1 MAEIT
6 AQLVKELREK
16 TGAGMMDCK
25 KALAE
30 SGGDYEKAVDYL
42 RTKGLADA
50 KKKSGRATK
59 EGLVFSYIHPG
70 GKVGVLVEIACET
83 DFVARTEQFQDLCK
97 NIAMQV
103 AAAAPQAVD
112 RAALDPAV
120 IAHEMEIARQQA
132 LESGKPAAILEKI
145 ATGRVEKFYS
155 EVCLLEQAY
164 VKDPGMSVKDLLD
177 STIGTLGEN
186 MIIRRFARFQLGED
200 LS

>member
-6 AQLVKELREK
+6 AKLVKELREK

-25 KALAE
+25 KALNE
-30 SGGDYEKAVDYL
+30 TGGDLAAAADYL

-59 EGLVFSYIHPG
+59 EGLVHAYIHPG

-83 DFVARTEQFQDLCK
+83 DFVARTPDFQEFCK

-103 AAAAPQAVD
+103 AAAAPVAVD
-112 RAALDPAV
+112 REQLDPAHV
-120 IAHEMEIARQQA
+120 EHERAIAKQQA
-132 LESGKPAAILEKI
+132 AESGKPDNIVEKI
-145 ATGRVEKFYS
+145 VSGRIDKYYG

-164 VKDPGMSVKDLLD
+164 VKDPGMTVKDLLD
-177 STIGTLGEN
+177 STISSLGEN
-186 MIIRRFARFQLGED
+186 MIIRRFARFQLGEEI
-200 LS
+200 

>member
-1 MAEIT
+1 MADIS

-103 AAAAPQAVD
+103 AAAAPLAVD
-112 RAALDPAV
+112 RAALNPALV
-120 IAHEMEIARQQA
+120 AHELEIARQQA
-132 LESGKPAAILEKI
+132 LASGKPAAIVEKI
-145 ATGRVEKFYS
+145 ATGRMEKYYG
-155 EVCLLEQAY
+155 ETCLLEQAY
-164 VKDPGMSVKDLLD
+164 VKDPGMTVKDLLD
-177 STIGTLGEN
+177 STIGSLGEN

-200 LS
+200 FS

>member
-1 MAEIT
+1 MAEIN

-30 SGGDYEKAVDYL
+30 SGGDYEKAIDYL

-70 GKVGVLVEIACET
+70 GKVGVLIEIACET

-97 NIAMQV
+97 NVAMQV
-103 AAAAPQAVD
+103 AAAAPLAVE
-112 RAALDPAV
+112 RAALKPELV
-120 IAHEMEIARQQA
+120 AHELEIARQQA
-132 LESGKPAAILEKI
+132 LASGKPAAIIEKI
-145 ATGRVEKFYS
+145 ATGRMEKYYS

-164 VKDPGMSVKDLLD
+164 VKDPGMTVKDLLD
-177 STIGTLGEN
+177 STIGSLGEN

>member
-1 MAEIT
+1 MAEIN

-70 GKVGVLVEIACET
+70 GKVGVLIEIACET

-97 NIAMQV
+97 NVAMQV
-103 AAAAPQAVD
+103 AASAPLAVD
-112 RAALDPAV
+112 RAGLKPELV
-120 IAHEMEIARQQA
+120 AHELEIARQQA
-132 LESGKPAAILEKI
+132 LASGKPAAIVDKI
-145 ATGRVEKFYS
+145 ATGRMEKYYS

-164 VKDPGMSVKDLLD
+164 VKDPGMTVKDLLD
-177 STIGTLGEN
+177 STIGSLGEN

>member
-83 DFVARTEQFQDLCK
+83 DFVARTDQFQDLCK

-132 LESGKPAAILEKI
+132 LQSGKPAAIIEKI
-145 ATGRVEKFYS
+145 ASGRIEKFYS

-177 STIGTLGEN
+177 STIGSLGEN

>member
-59 EGLVFSYIHPG
+59 EGLIFSYIHPG

-97 NIAMQV
+97 NVAMQV
-103 AAAAPQAVD
+103 AAAAPLAVD

-120 IAHEMEIARQQA
+120 VAHEMEIARQQA
-132 LESGKPAAILEKI
+132 LQSGKPAAIIEKI
-145 ATGRVEKFYS
+145 AAGRIDKYYS

-177 STIGTLGEN
+177 STIGSLGEN
-186 MIIRRFARFQLGED
+186 MIIRRFARFQLGEE

>member
-1 MAEIT
+1 MAEIN

-16 TGAGMMDCK
+16 TGAGMMNCK

-83 DFVARTEQFQDLCK
+83 DFVARTEQFLDLCK

-112 RAALDPAV
+112 RTALDPAV

-132 LESGKPAAILEKI
+132 LQSGKPAAIIEKI
-145 ATGRVEKFYS
+145 ATGRIEKFYS

>member
-103 AAAAPQAVD
+103 AAAAPLAVD

-120 IAHEMEIARQQA
+120 VAHELEIARQQA
-132 LESGKPAAILEKI
+132 QQSGKPAAIIEKI
-145 ATGRVEKFYS
+145 ATGRIDKYYS
-155 EVCLLEQAY
+155 EVCLLDQAY
-164 VKDPGMSVKDLLD
+164 VKDPGMTVKDLLD
-177 STIGTLGEN
+177 STIGSLGEN

-200 LS
+200 FS

>member
-1 MAEIT
+1 MAEIN

-30 SGGDYEKAVDYL
+30 SGGDYEKAIDYL

-70 GKVGVLVEIACET
+70 GKVGVLIEIACET

-97 NIAMQV
+97 NVAMQV
-103 AAAAPQAVD
+103 AAAAPLAVE
-112 RAALDPAV
+112 RGALNPELV
-120 IAHEMEIARQQA
+120 AHELEIARQQA
-132 LESGKPAAILEKI
+132 LASGKPAAIIEKI
-145 ATGRVEKFYS
+145 ATGRMEKYYS

-164 VKDPGMSVKDLLD
+164 VKDPGMTVKDLLD
-177 STIGTLGEN
+177 STIGSLGEN

>member
-6 AQLVKELREK
+6 AKLVKDLREK

-25 KALAE
+25 KALAV
-30 SGGDYEKAVDYL
+30 SDGDYEKAVDYL

-83 DFVARTEQFQDLCK
+83 DFVARTDNFQDFCK
-97 NIAMQV
+97 NVAMQV
-103 AAAAPQAVD
+103 AAAAPVAVD
-112 RAALDPAV
+112 RDGLDPALV
-120 IAHEMEIARQQA
+120 AHERAIAEQQA
-132 LESGKPAAILEKI
+132 KESGKPENIIQKI
-145 ATGRVEKFYS
+145 VDGRMDKYYG
-155 EVCLLEQAY
+155 EVCLLEQAF
-164 VKDPGMSVKDLLD
+164 VKDPGMTVKNLLD
-177 STIGTLGEN
+177 STIGSLGEN
-186 MIIRRFARFQLGED
+186 MAIRRFARFQLGEE

>member
-6 AQLVKELREK
+6 AKLVKELREK

-25 KALAE
+25 KALNE
-30 SGGDYEKAVDYL
+30 TGGDLAQAVDYL

-59 EGLVFSYIHPG
+59 EGLVHAYIHPG

-83 DFVARTEQFQDLCK
+83 DFVARTPDFQEFCK

-103 AAAAPQAVD
+103 AAAAPVAVD
-112 RAALDPAV
+112 RDQLDPAHV
-120 IAHEMEIARQQA
+120 EHEREIAKQQA
-132 LESGKPAAILEKI
+132 AESGKPDNIVEKI
-145 ATGRVEKFYS
+145 VSGRIEKYYG

-164 VKDPGMSVKDLLD
+164 VKDPGMTVKDLLD
-177 STIGTLGEN
+177 STISSLGEN
-186 MIIRRFARFQLGED
+186 MIIRRFARFQLGEEI
-200 LS
+200 